1 MICIIVTCALVVGT
15 AKTCEPGSM
24 SAYYINAP
32 AVIRD
37 MEDCRNAYRTAP
49 MESGRRRVAVD
60 QIPSTNEFLR
70 GK

>member
-1 MICIIVTCALVVGT
+1 MICIIVTCAIVAGT
-15 AKTCEPGSM
+15 AKTCEPGTM
-24 SAYYINAP
+24 STYYINAP
-32 AVIRD
+32 AVIKD
-37 MEDCRNAYRTAP
+37 MRECREAFKTAP